1 MKRLSTILMG
11 LIMSCCAMADVDPN
25 FYIYLCFGQS
35 NMEGNATP
43 EEQDKTGV
51 DSRFQMLACVDFSSP
66 SRTMGQWYTA
76 TPPIVRP
83 GTGLGMADY
92 FGRTMVA
99 NLPNNVRVGV
109 VDVAIGGTKIEGFM
123 QEEVAGYIASMNPTS
138 EGWLINYF
146 KAYGNDPYKRLVDMA
161 KIAQQK
167 GVVKG
172 ILLHQG
178 ESNNMQQDW
187 PQKVKKI
194 YDRLIDDLGLDASE
208 VPLFVGET
216 VQSGLGGSCG
226 GHNSVIANVP
236 SVIPNSYVISSAE
249 CPQKGDGLHFTAQG
263 YRMMGAR
270 YAQQALKLM
279 GIEAEIPQP
288 TRGSVKV
295 GGAERAYLQY
305 VPQQLGHK
313 RPLLISCHGMNQ
325 DAAYQKNMLK
335 IETVADTAKFVT
347 VFPEG
352 EGKSWDISGRKDI
365 NFILKIIDQMVE
377 QYDIDPGRVY
387 LSGFSM
393 GGMFT
398 YHAMN
403 IIPHRIAAFAP
414 ISGYPMGGA
423 TASASVRAIPI
434 IHTHGTTDD
443 VVTFSN
449 VQKNLNVWI
458 SHNHCNATPTV
469 TEHYRGAPNITRRVW
484 SGGDDGVE
492 VVLMELANKGH
503 WISNDYGVLT
513 GDEIWK
519 FCKNY
524 SIDVVWPEETPTLT
538 IDQRFTSISQLT
550 GKLFA
555 IVNEADGKALF
566 GSGAQNLGYE
576 DYETAFSDGNSG
588 YLFRLENS
596 TLSGKYLLRLMTPD
610 KTPYNIWGSPGY
622 LNSQPATDWCSFI
635 LGLNNQNGQDIK
647 NGAVWEI
654 EYVSDKGFT
663 LKNVGTGKYLKDA
676 SPAKYDTPAYF
687 TFCTLKEETTGVEEV
702 KGIKEKREITDPR
715 WYTMDGRCVNPQ
727 DLRPGLY
734 IHHGKKI
741 VIRAGGM

>member
-1 MKRLSTILMG
+1 
-11 LIMSCCAMADVDPN
+11 
-25 FYIYLCFGQS
+25 
-35 NMEGNATP
+35 
-43 EEQDKTGV
+43 
-51 DSRFQMLACVDFSSP
+51 
-66 SRTMGQWYTA
+66 
-76 TPPIVRP
+76 
-83 GTGLGMADY
+83 
-92 FGRTMVA
+92 
-99 NLPNNVRVGV
+99 
-109 VDVAIGGTKIEGFM
+109 
-123 QEEVAGYIASMNPTS
+123 
-138 EGWLINYF
+138 
-146 KAYGNDPYKRLVDMA
+146 
-161 KIAQQK
+161 
-167 GVVKG
+167 
-172 ILLHQG
+172 
-178 ESNNMQQDW
+178 
-187 PQKVKKI
+187 
-194 YDRLIDDLGLDASE
+194 
-208 VPLFVGET
+208 
-216 VQSGLGGSCG
+216 
-226 GHNSVIANVP
+226 
-236 SVIPNSYVISSAE
+236 
-249 CPQKGDGLHFTAQG
+249 
-263 YRMMGAR
+263 
-270 YAQQALKLM
+270 
-279 GIEAEIPQP
+279 
-288 TRGSVKV
+288 
-295 GGAERAYLQY
+295 
-305 VPQQLGHK
+305 
-313 RPLLISCHGMNQ
+313 
-325 DAAYQKNMLK
+325 
-335 IETVADTAKFVT
+335 
-347 VFPEG
+347 
-352 EGKSWDISGRKDI
+352 
-365 NFILKIIDQMVE
+365 
-377 QYDIDPGRVY
+377 
-387 LSGFSM
+387 M

-443 VVTFSN
+443 VVTFSS

-469 TEHYRGAPNITRRVW
+469 TERYRGAPNITRRVW

-492 VVLMELANKGH
+492 VVLMELADKGH